1 MANKLFFKI
10 LRNKSLKFLLFFN
23 QNQINI
29 IKYYKKQIIKKEN
42 LKTI

>member
-1 MANKLFFKI
+1 MVSKLFFKI
-10 LRNKSLKFLLFFN
+10 IINKSIKFLLFFN